1 MIKEIKF
8 NTEAREAVLKGIN
21 IVADAVKSTYGPNGR
36 NVMIEIENDAPHITK
51 DGVTVASSIQLENS
65 FESLGAQLIQ
75 GVAAKTLKDVGDGT
89 TTSTILTQAL
99 INEGLKEIQFG
110 VNPFKL
116 KQGMDVA
123 TLAIIEGLKQVASI
137 IDSTSSDIKNV
148 AKISANG
155 DNFISTLLY
164 DVFKVIGK
172 DGTVSVTDSTTL
184 DTYFNITEGIQLPNG
199 YENPLFAKGEDKIV
213 FEKPIVF
220 LSKEPIRNIQ
230 QLVPTIKLTQ
240 SKEKGLIIVAPDIDK
255 GVLDQLIVTNYQGNL
270 KVVFIRMPSS
280 TEVQKESLDDLGVVV
295 GKPFEMNN
303 STIGEI
309 EVAYIEQYNTSFI
322 PYDNYLKD
330 IEVLKNKL
338 KEKISSFDSSFTSLK
353 LRERVAKLSGK
364 VATIY
369 VAGNSEVE
377 IKEKKDRL
385 DDAIHAVKA
394 ALDEGIVI
402 GAGVTLAQVSEE
414 INKTIKELVDDN
426 DIIAGINLINK
437 CAHIPYDFLNR
448 NIEKNPKEIIDPVK
462 VVYTTLQNANSVAG
476 LFLTTNCVIVNK
488 N

>member
-295 GKPFEMNN
+295 GKPFEMNS

-394 ALDEGIVI
+394 ALDEGIVQ
-402 GAGVTLAQVSEE
+402 GAGITLYNISEE
-414 INKTIKELVDDN
+414 VYMKHRQLSYDKDVQ
-426 DIIAGINLINK
+426 AGIDLIERVCNIPRTILGRDFTNK
-437 CAHIPYDFLNR
+437 
-448 NIEKNPKEIIDPVK
+448 EEVIDPVK

>member
-99 INEGLKEIQFG
+99 INEGLKELQFG
-110 VNPFKL
+110 INPFRLKEGMDLAVKEITFKL
-116 KQGMDVA
+116 KESAKILD
-123 TLAIIEGLKQVASI
+123 K
-137 IDSTSSDIKNV
+137 DSEEVKNV

-184 DTYFNITEGIQLPNG
+184 DTYFNIAEGIQLPNG

-394 ALDEGIVI
+394 ALDEGIVQ
-402 GAGVTLAQVSEE
+402 GAGITLHNISEE
-414 INKTIKELVDDN
+414 VYMKHRQLSYDKDVQ
-426 DIIAGINLINK
+426 AGIDLIERVCN
-437 CAHIPYDFLNR
+437 IPRTILGRDFT
-448 NIEKNPKEIIDPVK
+448 KKEEVIDPVK

>member
-1 MIKEIKF
+1 MIKDIKF
-8 NTEAREAVLKGIN
+8 NSEAREAVLKGIN

-36 NVMIEIENDAPHITK
+36 NVMIEVENDVPHITK
-51 DGVTVASSIQLENS
+51 DGVTVASSIQLENP

-89 TTSTILTQAL
+89 TTSTVLTQAL

-123 TLAIIEGLKQVASI
+123 TLAITKGLKQIATKI
-137 IDSTSSDIKNV
+137 EPDCLKIKDV

-155 DNFISTLLY
+155 DEFISTLLY
-164 DVFKVIGK
+164 DIFKVIGK
-172 DGTVSVTDSTTL
+172 DGIVNVNDSTTL
-184 DTYFNITEGIQLPNG
+184 ETHFEITEGIQLPNG

-220 LSKEPIRNIQ
+220 LSKEPIKNIQ
-230 QLVPTIKLTQ
+230 QLVPTIKTTQ
-240 SKEKGLIIVAPDIDK
+240 AKEKPLIIVAPDIDK
-255 GVLDQLIVTNYQGNL
+255 GVLDQLILTNYQGNL

-280 TEVQKESLDDLGVVV
+280 TEVQRESLDDLGVVI

-303 STIGEI
+303 TTIGEI
-309 EVAYIEQYNTSFI
+309 ETVYIEQYSTSFI
-322 PYDNYLKD
+322 PYDSYLKD
-330 IEVLKNKL
+330 IEELKDKL
-338 KEKISSFDSSFTSLK
+338 KEKINPFDSGFISLK
-353 LRERVAKLSGK
+353 LKERVAKLSGK

-394 ALDEGIVI
+394 AIEEGIVQ
-402 GAGVTLAQVSEE
+402 GAGITLAQVSEE
-414 INKTIKELVDDN
+414 VTNVIKELDIDN
-426 DIIAGINLINK
+426 DTIAGINLINK
-437 CAHIPYDFLNR
+437 VCKIPKETLNR
-448 NIEKNPKEIIDPVK
+448 NSEIDSKILDPVK
-462 VVYTTLQNANSVAG
+462 VVCTTLQNANSVAG

>member
-1 MIKEIKF
+1 MIKDIKF

-36 NVMIEIENDAPHITK
+36 NVMIEVENDVPHITK

-89 TTSTILTQAL
+89 TTSTVLTQAL

-123 TLAIIEGLKQVASI
+123 TLAITKGLKQIATKI
-137 IDSTSSDIKNV
+137 EPDCLKIKDV

-155 DNFISTLLY
+155 DEFISTLLY
-164 DVFKVIGK
+164 DIFKVIGK
-172 DGTVSVTDSTTL
+172 DGIVNVNDSTALETH
-184 DTYFNITEGIQLPNG
+184 FEITEGIQLPNG

-220 LSKEPIRNIQ
+220 LSKEPIKNIQ
-230 QLVPTIKLTQ
+230 QLVPTIKTTQ
-240 SKEKGLIIVAPDIDK
+240 AKEKPLIIVAPDIDK
-255 GVLDQLIVTNYQGNL
+255 GVLDQLILTNYQGNL

-280 TEVQKESLDDLGVVV
+280 TEVQREFLDDLGVVI

-309 EVAYIEQYNTSFI
+309 ETAYIEQYSTSFI
-322 PYDNYLKD
+322 PYDSYLKD
-330 IEVLKNKL
+330 IEELKDKL
-338 KEKISSFDSSFTSLK
+338 KEKINPFDSGFISLK
-353 LRERVAKLSGK
+353 LKERVAKLSGK

-394 ALDEGIVI
+394 AIEEGIVQ
-402 GAGVTLAQVSEE
+402 GAGITLAQVSEE
-414 INKTIKELVDDN
+414 VTDIIKELDIDN
-426 DIIAGINLINK
+426 DTIAGINLINK
-437 CAHIPYDFLNR
+437 VCKIPKETLNR
-448 NIEKNPKEIIDPVK
+448 NSDIDSKILDPVK
-462 VVYTTLQNANSVAG
+462 VVCTTLQNANSVAG

>member
-8 NTEAREAVLKGIN
+8 NSEAREAVLKGIN

-36 NVMIEIENDAPHITK
+36 NVMIEVENDVPHITK

-89 TTSTILTQAL
+89 TTSTVLTQAL

-123 TLAIIEGLKQVASI
+123 TLAITKGLKQIATKI
-137 IDSTSSDIKNV
+137 EPDCLKIKDV

-155 DNFISTLLY
+155 DEFISTLLY
-164 DVFKVIGK
+164 DIFKVIGK
-172 DGTVSVTDSTTL
+172 DGIVNVNDSTTL
-184 DTYFNITEGIQLPNG
+184 ETHFEITEGIQLPNG

-220 LSKEPIRNIQ
+220 LSKEPIKNIQ
-230 QLVPTIKLTQ
+230 QLVPTIKTTQ
-240 SKEKGLIIVAPDIDK
+240 AKEKPLIIVAPDIDK
-255 GVLDQLIVTNYQGNL
+255 GVLDQLILTNYQGNL

-280 TEVQKESLDDLGVVV
+280 TEVQRESLDDLGVVI

-303 STIGEI
+303 TTIGEI
-309 EVAYIEQYNTSFI
+309 ETAYIEQYSTSFI
-322 PYDNYLKD
+322 PYDSYLKD
-330 IEVLKNKL
+330 IEELKDKL
-338 KEKISSFDSSFTSLK
+338 KEKINPFDSGFISLK
-353 LRERVAKLSGK
+353 LKERVAKLSGK

-394 ALDEGIVI
+394 AIEEGIVQ
-402 GAGVTLAQVSEE
+402 GAGITLAQVSEE
-414 INKTIKELVDDN
+414 VTNVIKELDIDN
-426 DIIAGINLINK
+426 DTIAGINLINK
-437 CAHIPYDFLNR
+437 VCKIPKETLNR
-448 NIEKNPKEIIDPVK
+448 NSEIDSKILDPVK
-462 VVYTTLQNANSVAG
+462 VVCTTLQNANSVAG